1 MSTNGRVLVSGPK
14 GGGYSVESAASR
26 EARELAAAL
35 ARYAQTRLEMER
47 LRGDAKAARAVLG
60 RAVVVPAALARSGR
74 AGRTSTAVATTD
86 VIARE
91 AVRAARDELTAAT
104 QRLGRERW
112 EARVGRTGTTDLLV
126 APVAAAPTTTAAPD
140 PWRAAALEQLA
151 AIAAAWPP
159 GAPDTVLDDATDA
172 LARARSSSSA
182 TVQVSRARDEL
193 ARLRAHHR
201 AEDAARAEL
210 DRLRA
215 EVESVRDWHDSDAAA
230 ALLADIDAAGA
241 GRAPS
246 PAGRVE
252 RFVAEAHARRDRDE
266 ATAILA
272 DVLTELGYRLGE
284 GFTTR
289 LADDADVLVG
299 HERWSEHA
307 VSVQLDVSGRIRTH
321 LVRSSDAASDDD
333 ARADAAFCA
342 DFDTIRARSAGRGLA
357 MHSVRRYPPG
367 ERAVRT
373 VDPGRVRAV
382 AAPSR
387 SSSPGRERNR

>member
-1 MSTNGRVLVSGPK
+1 MSGPK

-26 EARELAAAL
+26 EAREFAAAR
-35 ARYAQTRLEMER
+35 ARYEQTRLEMER

-60 RAVVVPAALARSGR
+60 RAVAVPAALPRSGR
-74 AGRTSTAVATTD
+74 AGRTSAGVAAAD
-86 VIARE
+86 AAARE
-91 AVRAARDELTAAT
+91 IVRAARDDLAAAT
-104 QRLGRERW
+104 RRLGRERW
-112 EARVGRTGTTDLLV
+112 EARLAQVTATDL
-126 APVAAAPTTTAAPD
+126 APVAAAPATTAAPD

-151 AIAAAWPP
+151 AIAAGWPS
-159 GAPDTVLDDATDA
+159 GTSSAVLDDAVDG

-193 ARLRAHHR
+193 ARLRAHRR
-201 AEDAARAEL
+201 AEDAARDEL

-215 EVESVRDWHDSDAAA
+215 EVESVRDWHDAGVAE
-230 ALLADIDAAGA
+230 ALLADIDSAGA
-241 GRAPS
+241 GPTPVLAP
-246 PAGRVE
+246 RVE
-252 RFVAEAHARRDRDE
+252 RFVTEAHARRDRDE

-289 LADDADVLVG
+289 LADDTDVLVG
-299 HERWSEHA
+299 HERWTEHA

-321 LVRSSDAASDDD
+321 LVRSSDASPDDD

-342 DFDTIRARSAGRGLA
+342 DFDTIRARSDGRGLR

-373 VDPGRVRAV
+373 VEPSRVRAV
-382 AAPSR
+382 AAISR

>member
-1 MSTNGRVLVSGPK
+1 MSGPK

-35 ARYAQTRLEMER
+35 ARYEQTRLEMER

-60 RAVVVPAALARSGR
+60 RAVMVPAALPRAGR
-74 AGRTSTAVATTD
+74 AGRNSTAVAAAD
-86 VIARE
+86 ISARE
-91 AVRAARDELTAAT
+91 TVRAARDELASAT
-104 QRLGRERW
+104 RRLGQERW
-112 EARVGRTGTTDLLV
+112 EARFGPTAAAGDLRL
-126 APVAAAPTTTAAPD
+126 APAAAAPTATAAPD

-151 AIAAAWPP
+151 AIAAGWPP
-159 GAPDTVLDDATDA
+159 GEPSTVLDDATDA

-193 ARLRAHHR
+193 ARLRAHRR
-201 AEDAARAEL
+201 AEDAVRAEL

-215 EVESVRDWHDSDAAA
+215 DVESVRDLHDSGVAA
-230 ALLADIDAAGA
+230 ALLADIDSAGA
-241 GRAPS
+241 GQAPIL
-246 PAGRVE
+246 AGRVE

-289 LADDADVLVG
+289 LSDDADVLVG
-299 HERWSEHA
+299 HERWTEHA

-333 ARADAAFCA
+333 AHADAAFCA
-342 DFDTIRARSAGRGLA
+342 DFDTIRARSAGRGLT

-373 VDPGRVRAV
+373 VEPGRVRAV
-382 AAPSR
+382 APSR
-387 SSSPGRERNR
+387 SSSGSPVRERNR